1 MEKEDVVYL
10 YSGILLSHKKEWNKA
25 IWPNKDIPRD
35 YQMKWSKSERERLN
49 VLWYSLCVEWN
60 IYENSNIYVTETLR
74 DIENKLI
81 VTKEDG

>member
-1 MEKEDVVYL
+1 MDE
-10 YSGILLSHKKEWNKA
+10 
-25 IWPNKDIPRD
+25 PRD